1 MKKEKEEVVE
11 VEKKIEEIA
20 PLVPSLAN
28 DSLIG
33 IVAKVNEIIR
43 FINK

>member
-1 MKKEKEEVVE
+1 MKKEKEVVE
-11 VEKKIEEIA
+11 VEKKIEELA

-28 DSLIG
+28 DGLMG
-33 IVAKVNEIIR
+33 IVAKVNEIIK